1 MTIFKLFF
9 LALLFSGCATRGE
22 KLRAEF
28 SNFPEQKILDVPFYA
43 QTDYHCGPAAL
54 AMVANYAGLSTSAD
68 ELSQI
73 LYTPGARGTYQND
86 LIAATRRMG
95 LIAVPINETR
105 QIIQE
110 INSGLPILIF
120 QNLGLSWIP
129 KWHYAVVIGYD
140 WQNNEMILHS
150 GEYQNY
156 RMALSTFENTWQRV
170 DSWGHVLVRPGTIPV
185 TASELSMVKATAGLE
200 LALHLDDAQI
210 SYEKILARWPQSL
223 GALIGLGNIH
233 YQKKE
238 FMKARDYL
246 KMATEAHPQS
256 PGAKNNYALA
266 SKAYLEEQKKIK
278 KSDKKSLKN

>member
-1 MTIFKLFF
+1 M
-9 LALLFSGCATRGE
+9 ALLFSGCATRGE

-28 SNFPEQKILDVPFYA
+28 TNFPEQKILDVPFYA

-54 AMVANYAGLSTSAD
+54 AMVSNYAGLNTSAV
-68 ELSQI
+68 ELSQM

-86 LIAATRRMG
+86 LLAATRRLG
-95 LIAVPINETR
+95 LIAVPTTETK
-105 QIIQE
+105 QVILE
-110 INSGLPILIF
+110 INSGLPVLIF

-129 KWHYAVVIGYD
+129 KWHYAVVVGYD
-140 WQNNEMILHS
+140 WQNDEMILHS

-156 RMALSTFENTWQRV
+156 RMGLSTFEKIWQRV
-170 DSWGHVLVRPGTIPV
+170 DSWGFVLVKPGTIPI
-185 TASELSMVKATAGLE
+185 TASEMAMVKATAGLE
-200 LALHLDDAQI
+200 LALHQDDAQI
-210 SYEKILARWPQSL
+210 SYEKILTRWPQSL

-246 KMATEAHPQS
+246 KTATVAHPQS

-266 SKAYLEEQKKIK
+266 SKAYLDEQKKIK
-278 KSDKKSLKN
+278 KSDKNHFKN